1 MKKIKIIIIL
11 FIAFTLT
18 GCGKNYVGYWCN
30 YEETSN
36 IEIQVEHDINE
47 SQREA
52 LENTFNKYENL
63 KKVDNITREEFARD
77 LGEDPNSLDIYEAYV
92 LTFDSN
98 DSIGTYIE
106 ELSTLP
112 GVHEANQYSA
122 KTVMSLY
129 NIQKH
134 KKYTFTDSDEPNNQD
149 IESGTYK
156 VKKGVIT
163 FTSNDKTKSRLLY
176 IKNGHL
182 CGDVEC
188 NKIFASSDE
197 NCGQNK

>member
-1 MKKIKIIIIL
+1 MKKLKL
-11 FIAFTLT
+11 LVLVVVACALT
-18 GCGKNYVGYWCN
+18 GCGKSYVGYWCN

-36 IEIQVEHDINE
+36 IEIQIEHDITDN
-47 SQREA
+47 QRQTIED
-52 LENTFNKYENL
+52 TFNKYENL

-77 LGEDPNSLDIYEAYV
+77 LGQDPNSLDIYEAYV

-106 ELSTLP
+106 ELGKLP

-129 NIQKH
+129 NIEKH
-134 KKYTFTDSDEPNNQD
+134 KKYTFTDSDEPNESD
-149 IESGTYK
+149 IETGTYK
-156 VKKGVIT
+156 IKKGVIT
-163 FTSNDKTKSRLLY
+163 FTKSDKSKTRMLY

-182 CGDVEC
+182 CGDAEC
-188 NKIFASSDE
+188 NKIYASSDA
-197 NCGQNK
+197 NCGQSK

>member
-1 MKKIKIIIIL
+1 MKKLKLLLLLAIL
-11 FIAFTLT
+11 FALT

-36 IEIQVEHDINE
+36 IEIQVEHDITD
-47 SQREA
+47 SQRQA
-52 LENTFNKYENL
+52 IENAFNKYENL

-77 LGEDPNSLDIYEAYV
+77 LGQDVNSLDIYEAYV

-98 DSIGTYIE
+98 DSIGTYID
-106 ELSTLP
+106 ELSKLA

-134 KKYTFTDSDEPNNQD
+134 KKYTFTDSDEPNQSD
-149 IESGTYK
+149 VESGTYK
-156 VKKGVIT
+156 IKKGVIT
-163 FTSNDKTKSRLLY
+163 FTTNDKTKTRMLY

-182 CGDVEC
+182 CGDAEC
-188 NKIFASSDE
+188 NQIYATSDE
-197 NCGQNK
+197 NCGQSK